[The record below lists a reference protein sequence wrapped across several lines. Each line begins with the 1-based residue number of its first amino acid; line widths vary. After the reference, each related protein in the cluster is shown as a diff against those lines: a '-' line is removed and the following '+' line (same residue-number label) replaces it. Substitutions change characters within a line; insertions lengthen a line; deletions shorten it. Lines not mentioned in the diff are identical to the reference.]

1 MAVMPVHEGIA
12 VETRQKSP
20 RLLARGLQTAP
31 LRLPLVSREGARE
44 RIIRQE
50 SPRL

>member
-1 MAVMPVHEGIA
+1 MAVMPVHEGMA
-12 VETRQKSP
+12 VETRQQAP
-20 RLLARGLQTAP
+20 RLLARGLQAAP
-31 LRLPLVSREGARE
+31 LRPPLVSGEGTRE